1 MTEDEQTF
9 TIISQQ
15 KETNRK
21 MLTEQR
27 RRLILEELRKRGVVR
42 TSELSRIFSV
52 SQMTIRNDLNA
63 LAREGKLVRIHGGA
77 MVREWVTT
85 EPSYQEK
92 ASRNLEEKRRIAK
105 RAAELIEPGM
115 AVFIGNGSTT
125 MQLVKAL
132 PPDLGLRVFTNAL
145 NHAMELTQVPG
156 VDVYVIGGYLRGVS
170 YAMVGPLAKRSLGDV
185 YFDVAFLGANGIS
198 LEHGVTIPSLEEA
211 DTAAE
216 ILRHSRRR
224 VILADHTKFGVVT
237 HGKIADLSEID
248 VIITDSELDRG
259 LVESLSELDLSL
271 YLV

>member
-1 MTEDEQTF
+1 LTEDKQTF

-105 RAAELIEPGM
+105 KAAELIEPGM

-185 YFDVAFLGANGIS
+185 YFDVAFLGAIS

-237 HGKIADLSEID
+237 HGKIVGLEEVD
-248 VIITDSELDRG
+248 VIITDSGLDPELAAT
-259 LVESLSELDLSL
+259 LEELDLEL
-271 YLV
+271 HLV

>member
-1 MTEDEQTF
+1 
-9 TIISQQ
+9 
-15 KETNRK
+15 

-105 RAAELIEPGM
+105 KAAELIEPGM

-125 MQLVKAL
+125 MQLVKTL

-185 YFDVAFLGANGIS
+185 YFDVA
-198 LEHGVTIPSLEEA
+198 
-211 DTAAE
+211 
-216 ILRHSRRR
+216 
-224 VILADHTKFGVVT
+224 
-237 HGKIADLSEID
+237 
-248 VIITDSELDRG
+248 
-259 LVESLSELDLSL
+259 
-271 YLV
+271 

>member
-1 MTEDEQTF
+1 
-9 TIISQQ
+9 
-15 KETNRK
+15 
-21 MLTEQR
+21 MLTQQR
-27 RRLILEELRKRGVVR
+27 RRLILERLRRQGVVK
-42 TSELSRIFSV
+42 TSELSELFSV
-52 SQMTIRNDLNA
+52 SPMTIRNDLNA
-63 LAREGKLVRIHGGA
+63 LAQEGKLVRIHGGA
-77 MVREWVTT
+77 MVKEWVTT

-105 RAAELIEPGM
+105 KAAELIEPGM

-132 PPDLGLRVFTNAL
+132 PSNMGLRVFTNAL

-185 YFDVAFLGANGIS
+185 YFDIAFLGANGIS

-211 DTAAE
+211 DTACE

-224 VILADHTKFGVVT
+224 VILADHTKFGIVT
-237 HGKIADLSEID
+237 HGKIADLSD
-248 VIITDSELDRG
+248 VDVVVTDSSLDP
-259 LVESLSELDLSL
+259 EHAAALSELDVELIL
-271 YLV
+271 A

>member
-1 MTEDEQTF
+1 MTEDKQTF

-105 RAAELIEPGM
+105 KAAELIEPGM

-237 HGKIADLSEID
+237 HGKIVGLEEVD
-248 VIITDSELDRG
+248 VIITDSGLDPELAAT
-259 LVESLSELDLSL
+259 LEELDLEL
-271 YLV
+271 HLV

>member
-1 MTEDEQTF
+1 MTQDKQIF
-9 TIISQQ
+9 TILSQQ

-42 TSELSRIFSV
+42 TSELSRLFSV

-63 LAREGKLVRIHGGA
+63 LAREGKVVRIHGGA

-92 ASRNLEEKRRIAK
+92 ASRNLEEKRRIAAK
-105 RAAELIEPGM
+105 AAELIERGM
-115 AVFIGNGSTT
+115 AIFIGNGSTT

-132 PPDLGLRVFTNAL
+132 PPNLGLRVFTNAL

-156 VDVYVIGGYLRGVS
+156 VDVYVVGGYLRGVS
-170 YAMVGPLAKRSLGDV
+170 FAMVGRLAKRALEDV
-185 YFDVAFLGANGIS
+185 YFDIAFLGANGIS

-237 HGKIADLSEID
+237 HGKIADLSEVD
-248 VIITDSELDRG
+248 AIITDSSLDSEL
-259 LVESLSELDLSL
+259 VTAFSELDFEL
-271 YLV
+271 YLA